1 MLSQHGYHSYINTV
15 CDATPCILYHR
26 SKTVPLDRLLYFEP
40 YSTLGKDLLTSIFD
54 PENSTKEVPTE
65 VLLKISSLRHRG
77 LQQFVYMLQVPNSEL
92 SMYQETWR
100 DSSTIVLHHVF
111 EYWQCLKS
119 NGGTYQELREEF
131 DKYSIF
137 CGRNPLDE
145 CTQERMGPL
154 LVYSSWLKL

>member
-1 MLSQHGYHSYINTV
+1 MREIANTV

-40 YSTLGKDLLTSIFD
+40 YSTLGKDLLTSFFD
-54 PENSTKEVPTE
+54 PENRVPTE
-65 VLLKISSLRHRG
+65 VLLKILSLRHRA
-77 LQQFVYMLQVPNSEL
+77 LQRFVYMLQVPNSEL

-111 EYWQCLKS
+111 EYWQHLKS

-145 CTQERMGPL
+145 CTQECTGAGKGTPG
-154 LVYSSWLKL
+154 VQ